1 MGYIKHHTIV
11 VTCWD
16 KAHLKAAQKQA
27 KKIFKKAFKNNGILV
42 SGDKLIS
49 NIVPGLANAQDSFF
63 IAPDG
68 SKEGWDT
75 SDIGNDARAEFLAW
89 LFANDDNYCK
99 YIEVCFGGDDSA
111 DDITR
116 SNGIDR
122 GGDEEG
128 DDL

>member
-16 KAHLKAAQKQA
+16 KAHLKAARKKA
-27 KKIFKKAFKNNGILV
+27 KKIFKEAFKYNGL
-42 SGDKLIS
+42 SSPGDKLIS
-49 NIVPGLANAQDSFF
+49 NIVQGLANAQDSFF

-75 SDIGNDARAEFLAW
+75 SDIGNNARAEFLDW
-89 LFANDDNYCK
+89 LSKNDENYCD

-122 GGDEEG
+122 GGDEEE
-128 DDL
+128 

>member
-11 VTCWD
+11 VTCQD
-16 KAHLKAAQKQA
+16 KVHLKAAQKKA
-27 KKIFKKAFKNNGILV
+27 KKIFKEAFKNNGLLA
-42 SGDKLIS
+42 SGDRLVS
-49 NIVPGLANAQDSFF
+49 NIVQGLANAQDSFF

-75 SDIGNDARAEFLAW
+75 SDFGNDARAEFLDW
-89 LFANDDNYCK
+89 LSKNDENYCD

-122 GGDEEG
+122 GGDEEE
-128 DDL
+128 